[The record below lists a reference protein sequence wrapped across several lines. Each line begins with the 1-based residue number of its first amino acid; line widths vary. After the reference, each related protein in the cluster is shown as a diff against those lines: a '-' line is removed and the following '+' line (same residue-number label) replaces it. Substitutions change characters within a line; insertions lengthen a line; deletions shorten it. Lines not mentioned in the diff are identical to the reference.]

1 MDGRLT
7 ARLVGEIDEDSVL
20 YSDRQL
26 VIWSLVMY
34 ALGMFTGLGIMTAVS
49 TRSRPLAKAPV
60 DTPGGFDSEQMNP

>member
-34 ALGMFTGLGIMTAVS
+34 ALGMFTGLGIITAV
-49 TRSRPLAKAPV
+49 
-60 DTPGGFDSEQMNP
+60 F